1 MVLCSGVGK
10 APHRPNGMS
19 QALWAR
25 GPHMYSILT
34 FFVDP
39 FELNSVLLAEGS
51 VLGVTSLVITGG
63 WGGP

>member
-1 MVLCSGVGK
+1 
-10 APHRPNGMS
+10 
-19 QALWAR
+19 
-25 GPHMYSILT
+25 MYSILT